1 MPAHRQ
7 PAAREDIQI
16 TPQITVPDIPAG
28 GSNMLS
34 DDDICMLAMDAYEM
48 LDANTGIYILSLTT
62 FSTTH
67 F

>member
-1 MPAHRQ
+1 VPAHRQ

-16 TPQITVPDIPAG
+16 APQITVPDIPAD

-48 LDANTGIYILSLTT
+48 LDANTG
-62 FSTTH
+62 
-67 F
+67 